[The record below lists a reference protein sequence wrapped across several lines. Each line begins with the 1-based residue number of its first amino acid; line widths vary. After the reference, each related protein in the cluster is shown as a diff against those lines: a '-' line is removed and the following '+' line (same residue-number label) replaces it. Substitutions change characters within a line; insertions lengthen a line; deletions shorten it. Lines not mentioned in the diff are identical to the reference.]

1 MLKTTTKFYKKEGM
15 VYIPKSMLED
25 SQFPITDTLI
35 SIEIENNQLIIKGV
49 ENVKQA

>member
-15 VYIPKSMLED
+15 VYIPKSMLDD

-35 SIEIENNQLIIKGV
+35 SIEIKDNQLVIMEA
-49 ENVKQA
+49 ENVN